1 MAEGSYTAYARRLDI
16 QRGRLIFTGGA
27 IDDPG
32 IDVRAQK
39 QFPDVT
45 AGVNVRGTLLQP
57 HMSFFSDPP
66 LPQSQIVSLIL
77 AGGSLNSA
85 QNSSNAATRPGGGA
99 ARCRSSA
106 PRVGLPDVSLETDP
120 VANETSLVL
129 GRYLSPRL
137 YVSYGVSLTETAER
151 LQAALH
157 ARRSLDDPQRDG
169 HGARRRPGVLDRQVA
184 PRRARA
190 AARPGAARG
199 ARAPRPLTPCA
210 LKCTICACLCGWQ
223 YQAMLNDT
231 QQLERR
237 DAIVRILR
245 EGLVGKQQDLV
256 RLLKRAGHEATQ
268 SSISRDLRDLGV
280 LKASGRYVLPPDEVT
295 RANGD
300 FGTLTQFVRALRR
313 AGPAITVLRTTI
325 GAAQS
330 VAVAID
336 KAEWPEV
343 AGTISGDDTIFIATA
358 NQRAQDAL
366 VSRLGALFGL

>member
-1 MAEGSYTAYARRLDI
+1 MHVYADGS
-16 QRGRLIFTGGA
+16 
-27 IDDPG
+27 
-32 IDVRAQK
+32 
-39 QFPDVT
+39 
-45 AGVNVRGTLLQP
+45 
-57 HMSFFSDPP
+57 
-66 LPQSQIVSLIL
+66 
-77 AGGSLNSA
+77 
-85 QNSSNAATRPGGGA
+85 TR
-99 ARCRSSA
+99 
-106 PRVGLPDVSLETDP
+106 V
-120 VANETSLVL
+120 
-129 GRYLSPRL
+129 
-137 YVSYGVSLTETAER
+137 
-151 LQAALH
+151 
-157 ARRSLDDPQRDG
+157 
-169 HGARRRPGVLDRQVA
+169 
-184 PRRARA
+184 
-190 AARPGAARG
+190 
-199 ARAPRPLTPCA
+199 
-210 LKCTICACLCGWQ
+210 
-223 YQAMLNDT
+223 LNDT

>member
-1 MAEGSYTAYARRLDI
+1 
-16 QRGRLIFTGGA
+16 
-27 IDDPG
+27 
-32 IDVRAQK
+32 
-39 QFPDVT
+39 
-45 AGVNVRGTLLQP
+45 
-57 HMSFFSDPP
+57 
-66 LPQSQIVSLIL
+66 
-77 AGGSLNSA
+77 
-85 QNSSNAATRPGGGA
+85 
-99 ARCRSSA
+99 
-106 PRVGLPDVSLETDP
+106 
-120 VANETSLVL
+120 
-129 GRYLSPRL
+129 
-137 YVSYGVSLTETAER
+137 
-151 LQAALH
+151 
-157 ARRSLDDPQRDG
+157 
-169 HGARRRPGVLDRQVA
+169 
-184 PRRARA
+184 
-190 AARPGAARG
+190 
-199 ARAPRPLTPCA
+199 
-210 LKCTICACLCGWQ
+210 
-223 YQAMLNDT
+223 MLNDT

-237 DAIVRILR
+237 EAIVRILR

-280 LKASGRYVLPPDEVT
+280 LKASGRYVLPPDEVR

-366 VSRLGALFGL
+366 VARLGALFGL